1 MTKKV
6 CTVVGARPQFIK
18 LAVVSRHLRKYCR
31 EVLIHTGQHYDHNM
45 SEVFFEEMGIP
56 HPDYN
61 LGIAG
66 GSHGEMTGKMLIELE
81 KVLMKEQPDMLLVF
95 GDTNSTLAA
104 ALAAVKLQI
113 PICHVEAGVRAGS
126 LDNPE
131 DANRTMV
138 DHISSLHFVCTA
150 SGMEHLRREDLGK
163 SSYLAGDPMYDAFLY
178 YGRRLDGSELRELK
192 DLSGKP
198 VTLPEELYY
207 LTCHRQENTDTDE
220 KLDGVLQ
227 AMEELD
233 APVIY
238 PVHPRNRERAERLV
252 QKNGYRN
259 TWLIEPVGYL
269 ASISLVWRAKKVVT
283 DSGGLQREAF
293 WAKKPC
299 VTVFDL
305 VAWPELMIHNYNQLA
320 KPDKQDI
327 LSKLQAEVTFDES
340 YRPFGDGHSGERIAK
355 GIHLF
360 LNGGDP
366 ASALAEEGTR

>member
-1 MTKKV
+1 MKKV

-18 LAVVSRHLRKYCR
+18 LAVVSRQLRKYCR
-31 EVLIHTGQHYDHNM
+31 EVIVHTGQHYDRNM

-61 LGIAG
+61 LGISG

-81 KVLMKEQPDMLLVF
+81 KVLMKERPDMLLVF
-95 GDTNSTLAA
+95 GDTNSTMAA

-113 PICHVEAGVRAGS
+113 PVCHVEAGGRVGS
-126 LDNPE
+126 LNNPE
-131 DANRTMV
+131 EVNRIMT
-138 DHISSLHFVCTA
+138 DHASSLRFVCTA
-150 SGMEHLRREDLGK
+150 SGMEFLKREGLEK
-163 SSYLAGDPMYDAFLY
+163 NSFLVGDPMYDAFLY
-178 YGRRLDGSELRELK
+178 YSERLDGSELRGLK
-192 DLSGKP
+192 DFAGNP

-207 LTCHRQENTDTDE
+207 LTCHRQENTDTDD
-220 KLDGVLQ
+220 KLDGILQ

-252 QKNGYRN
+252 KKNGYRN

-269 ASISLVWRAKKVVT
+269 ASISLSRRAKRIIT

-299 VTVFDL
+299 VTVLDF
-305 VAWPELMIHNYNQLA
+305 VVWPELMRWDYNHLA
-320 KPDKQDI
+320 KPERDSI
-327 LSKLQAEVTFDES
+327 LNELQAEPVFEES
-340 YRPFGDGHSGERIAK
+340 YQPFGDGSSGERIAQ
-355 GIHLF
+355 GIVRF
-360 LNGGDP
+360 LGG
-366 ASALAEEGTR
+366 ASVI